1 MNKPNVLMIYTDQ
14 QSCWT
19 LGCYGGT
26 LIDTPHIDRIA
37 AEGVRL
43 NHYFVNS
50 AVCTPSR
57 GCMMTGRY
65 PSFHGAFRNNKPL
78 GANERTLG
86 HLFAEQ
92 GYDTAYMGKWHLD
105 GDPYPGFAS
114 ETGGQGRGFA
124 DHRYMFNRGHFKE
137 VLEQAQDHPQLSEEI
152 GDERTF
158 MTDWLAD
165 KAVEYITQPRDKPFL
180 LVVSIP
186 DPHTPH
192 TVRAPY
198 DQMYDPQEMPIPE
211 TFHEETLPDWAEN
224 DQWGRKKQVYSSM
237 DDLEQ
242 QEERLRKVKA
252 QYCGQVKCID
262 DNVGKMLDAL
272 QKQGV
277 LDDTIVVFTS
287 DHGEYMGE
295 HGLRGKNNLY
305 ETAYRVPF
313 LIRWPSG
320 LRVAGIVD
328 RVVTSVDVLPTL
340 LRLIGAA
347 PHDRIQGRD
356 ASPFLTGDGS
366 VREAG
371 DTIDWAA
378 EWADEA
384 IIHPNDV
391 PRTGI
396 FTPEFELAYVG
407 KGWKGGLFKDHIL
420 FDRVNDPLQVNNLFN
435 DPDYSEVVEQLTQ
448 RIVLHHRRLGTDPQ
462 VLPGAIAELL

>member
-1 MNKPNVLMIYTDQ
+1 VKKPNVLIIYTDQ
-14 QSCWT
+14 QSSWT

-26 LIDTPHIDRIA
+26 LIVTPHIDRIA
-37 AEGVRL
+37 KEGIRL
-43 NHYFVNS
+43 DDYFVNS

-65 PSFHGAFRNNKPL
+65 PSFHGAFRNNEPL
-78 GANERTLG
+78 GTDERTLG

-92 GYDTAYMGKWHLD
+92 GYETAYMGKWHLD
-105 GDPYPGFAS
+105 GDPYPGWAG
-114 ETGGQGRGFA
+114 ETAGAGRGFA

-137 VLEQAQDHPQLSEEI
+137 VSEQTGHPQLSEEI

-165 KAVEYITQPRDKPFL
+165 KAVEYISQPHNQPFL
-180 LVVSIP
+180 LIVSIP

-192 TVRAPY
+192 TVRSPY
-198 DQMYDPQEMPIPE
+198 DRMYDPRGMPIPE
-211 TFHEETLPDWAEN
+211 TFHEQTLPDWAEN
-224 DQWGRKKQVYSSM
+224 DQWGRKKQVYSSIA
-237 DDLEQ
+237 DREL

-262 DNVGKMLDAL
+262 DNVGKMLEAL
-272 QKQGV
+272 EKQGE

-313 LIRWPSG
+313 LVRWPSG
-320 LRVAGIVD
+320 LPNAGVVD
-328 RVVTSVDVLPTL
+328 RIIASVDVAPTL
-340 LRLIGAA
+340 LGLIEAA
-347 PHDRIQGRD
+347 VPERVQGRD
-356 ASPFLTGDGS
+356 ASSFFLGHSPD
-366 VREAG
+366 EAG
-371 DTIDWAA
+371 M
-378 EWADEA
+378 WADEA
-384 IIHPNDV
+384 FIHPNDV

-420 FDRVNDPLQVNNLFN
+420 FDRMNDPLQVNNLFT
-435 DPDYSEVVEQLTQ
+435 DPAYAEVVEQLTR
-448 RIVLHHRRLGTDPQ
+448 RIVLHHRELGTDPQ
-462 VLPGAIAELL
+462 VLPGAIADRL